1 MTFTEDEIT
10 QYLMQCDLTE
20 NDAKVYLWLLKNK
33 VSNPSDIA
41 KGTGIQRPRVY
52 DSLKRLMDRGFV
64 VQDLEK
70 KRPDYMV
77 TDSRLLVKD
86 LEHQIHLKK
95 EACERIKE
103 TLIEQPPIPTPRGIF
118 FFNTADS
125 LRLEIQKLVESAKKT
140 LQILAIFPGSLKEE
154 GLFSSEMLCKKCQ
167 EGLQITLLLNINPKN
182 WEDCLDLF
190 TKKVQIYHYPL
201 LKQVSVLFHLIDNEI
216 ICLSAYKYEKDHVQ
230 LDYGITFRGT
240 PSFAAAF
247 EFLLQ
252 GFIKESVS
260 LKDRIEELKK
270 TIIFPTN
277 TLKDIFGIKE

>member
-1 MTFTEDEIT
+1 MTFTENEIT

-33 VSNPSDIA
+33 ISNPSDIA

-64 VQDLEK
+64 IQDIEK

-86 LEHQIHLKK
+86 LERQIRLKK

-103 TLIEQPPIPTPRGIF
+103 KLIEQPPISTPKGIF
-118 FFNTADS
+118 FFNTDDS
-125 LRLEIQKLVESAKKT
+125 LRLEIQKLVESAKKS
-140 LQILAIFPGSLKEE
+140 LQILAVFPGEFKEE
-154 GLFSSEMLCKKCQ
+154 GLFSPQMLSNKSQ

-182 WEDCLDLF
+182 WEDCLNLF
-190 TKKVQIYHYPL
+190 TNKVQIYHYPL
-201 LKQVSVLFHLIDNEI
+201 LKQISVLFHLIDNEI
-216 ICLSAYKYEKDHVQ
+216 ICLSAYKYEKNRVW
-230 LDYGITFRGT
+230 LDYGIIFRGVQ
-240 PSFAAAF
+240 SFIDAF

-252 GFIKESVS
+252 GFIKESIS
-260 LKDRIEELKK
+260 IKDRIEELKK
-270 TIIFPTN
+270 SIIFPTN